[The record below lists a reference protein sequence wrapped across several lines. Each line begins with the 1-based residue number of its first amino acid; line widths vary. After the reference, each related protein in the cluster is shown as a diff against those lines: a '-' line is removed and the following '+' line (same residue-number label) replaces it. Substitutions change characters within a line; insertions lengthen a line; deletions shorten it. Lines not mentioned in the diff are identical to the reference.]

1 MTTTE
6 ETMDDFDS
14 HDLDML
20 DDRDLDGHDDAD
32 DTDDTDDTDDDA
44 TESVE
49 TAINEVEA
57 HGAAP
62 RVHPTLA
69 DIDPSLPRK
78 ETTRALDVPL
88 TDHEIAGKAR
98 LLTAKMTER
107 DAVDAKKRAA
117 VKDYNGQLED
127 LDERIQTLRG
137 EIETAKAKRDV
148 PCLEVTDL
156 QAREVRVYRLDTG
169 EVCEPPRVVGFDPV
183 KSAAKAPPK
192 RRREQGTVFGDAL
205 PPAPPAVFVDAIV
218 LDTGEV
224 VRLTGEQAD
233 AVRDRLN
240 AGRPSV
246 DVTIPDGVGTRTVAV
261 CKIVGPSAP
270 APEAPKPP
278 KVWGVDA
285 AGREWDLDA
294 QDVSEWKAA
303 QKAGDKYLVEVAN
316 AEGEDVEEVEIV
328 EVRGDVDHADEPAN
342 DAEVT
347 PDATTPPEVSPDASR
362 LELKLLED
370 IAAAA
375 DLDALTAWATRSIG
389 ARASLKPGPRSR
401 VGKTA
406 RARFHALGGKGR
418 FALPSKLT
426 AAEVQSEVEA

>member
-1 MTTTE
+1 MTTMTTTE

-20 DDRDLDGHDDAD
+20 DERDDGSD
-32 DTDDTDDTDDDA
+32 DDTDDDA
-44 TESVE
+44 PESE
-49 TAINEVEA
+49 TATSNVDA

-98 LLTAKMTER
+98 SLTAKMAER
-107 DAVDAKKRAA
+107 DAVDAQKRAA
-117 VKDYNGQLED
+117 VKDYNEQLKD
-127 LDERIQTLRG
+127 LDE
-137 EIETAKAKRDV
+137 EIDKLAISVRTGKAKRDV

-183 KSAAKAPPK
+183 KTPAKAPPK

-205 PPAPPAVFVDAIV
+205 PPAPPVVHVDAIV

-233 AVRDRLN
+233 AVRDRLT

-270 APEAPKPP
+270 APEASKPP

-294 QDVSEWKAA
+294 QDVNEWKAA
-303 QKAGDKYLVEVAN
+303 QKAGDKYIVEVAN
-316 AEGEDVEEVEIV
+316 AEGEDVEDVEIV
-328 EVRGDVDHADEPAN
+328 EVRGDVDQADEPAN

-347 PDATTPPEVSPDASR
+347 PDAATPPEVSPDASR
-362 LELKLLED
+362 LEIKLLED
-370 IAAAA
+370 IAAAG
-375 DLDALTAWATRSIG
+375 DVDALTAWATRSIG

-426 AAEVQSEVEA
+426 AAEVQGEGEA